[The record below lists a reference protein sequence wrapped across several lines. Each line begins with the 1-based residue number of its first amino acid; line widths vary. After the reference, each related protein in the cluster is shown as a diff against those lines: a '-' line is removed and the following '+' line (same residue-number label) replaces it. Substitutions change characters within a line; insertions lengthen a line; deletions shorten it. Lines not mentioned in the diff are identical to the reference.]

1 VAHSDVVK
9 PEPASQVSFELPA
22 HLPRWTWMSA
32 QPAPAGSE
40 RLIPE
45 TLESLALALTRG
57 PDDVLLQQLA
67 LKHGDIGAALGI
79 GKDRMD
85 RGLLQSLAARRASAD
100 FRADVVAAQDLQL
113 VWSPDRR
120 VVRALRRDG
129 RDAIQLHYQGDWSG
143 FAVSLA
149 FGAGRWWILR

>member
-1 VAHSDVVK
+1 MLCEVAHSDVVK

-100 FRADVVAAQDLQL
+100 FRADVV
-113 VWSPDRR
+113 
-120 VVRALRRDG
+120 RALRRDG